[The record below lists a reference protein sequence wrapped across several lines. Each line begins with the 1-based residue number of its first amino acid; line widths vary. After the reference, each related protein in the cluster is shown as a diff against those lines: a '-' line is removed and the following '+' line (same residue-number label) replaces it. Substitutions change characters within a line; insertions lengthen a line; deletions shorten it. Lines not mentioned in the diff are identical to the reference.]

1 MVYMKPTVLILGA
14 SHRPDRYAYK
24 AFKMLQSHAYPMLLV
39 NPQVP
44 IVEGQ
49 EVLPDLTTL
58 TSGSVDTVTLYVG
71 PKILQKYLQELVR
84 LNPRRVIFNPGT
96 EDATIESELRKAGI
110 KTVVAC
116 TLVLLSTNQFD
127 RV

>member
-1 MVYMKPTVLILGA
+1 MKPTVLILGA